1 MSMIPRRL
9 LEEFWLP
16 ALVAVAWTIYNA
28 YTSSEIWE
36 FKNIVNVF
44 GPSFFLASWATGQ
57 FFRVKKQVN
66 LDKNITAIDSRV
78 ESLLEKLEKHTKD
91 FIGYTIGGDSLAYF
105 MPMITQ
111 AEIVELGLINQSPY
125 PVFDVQSRLIDLDE
139 PTDFSKGK
147 LWTDHMFRLPSLFPN
162 RIVMGAYRFDIRGRE
177 RLYLNI
183 FIDTRGQ
190 GTVQQIRI
198 VRVNGTIQI
207 ATRTRAGEKVV
218 EQSVPD
224 GFPGWN
230 PEDPNALFN

>member
-1 MSMIPRRL
+1 MIPRRL

-16 ALVAVAWTIYNA
+16 ALVAFAWTIYNVH
-28 YTSSEIWE
+28 TSPTLWE

-91 FIGYTIGGDSLAYF
+91 FMGYTIGAESVAYF
-105 MPMITQ
+105 MPMITKV
-111 AEIVELGLINQSPY
+111 ETVELGLINQSPY
-125 PVFDVQSRLIDLDE
+125 PVFDVQARLIDLDE
-139 PTDFSKGK
+139 PIDFSKGK

-177 RLYLNI
+177 RLHLNI

-190 GTVQQIRI
+190 GTMQQIRI
-198 VRVNGTIQI
+198 ARVNGTIQI

-218 EQSVPD
+218 EQSVPE

-230 PEDPNALFN
+230 PENPNDLFN

>member
-1 MSMIPRRL
+1 MSIPRRL

-16 ALVAVAWTIYNA
+16 AVVAVAWTIYNVH
-28 YTSSEIWE
+28 TSPAVWE
-36 FKNIVNVF
+36 FRNIVNVF

-91 FIGYTIGGDSLAYF
+91 FMGYTIGADSVAYF
-105 MPMITQ
+105 MPMITK
-111 AEIVELGLINQSPY
+111 AETVELGLINQSPY
-125 PVFDVQSRLIDLDE
+125 PVFDVQARLIDLDE
-139 PTDFSKGK
+139 PIDPSKGK
-147 LWTDHMFRLPSLFPN
+147 LWTDQIFRLPSLFPN
-162 RIVMGAYRFDIRGRE
+162 RIMMGAYRFDIRGRE
-177 RLYLNI
+177 RLYVNI

-190 GTVQQIRI
+190 GAIQQIRI
-198 VRVNGTIQI
+198 ARVNGAIQI
-207 ATRTRAGEKVV
+207 ATRTRTGDTVV

-230 PEDPNALFN
+230 SENPNELFN